1 MSTAELNRKK
11 LELIDWINRLSDERL
26 IDFLNGLKISKEGI
40 DWWDEL
46 TDSQKQLIK
55 KGLDDFESGNVVSSS
70 QFWDKLK
77 NG

>member
-1 MSTAELNRKK
+1 MSNDELNRND
-11 LELIDWINRLSDERL
+11 LEL
-26 IDFLNGLKISKEGI
+26 I

-46 TDSQKQLIK
+46 TDSQKQLIM
-55 KGLDDFESGNVVSSS
+55 KGLDNFKSGNVVSSS